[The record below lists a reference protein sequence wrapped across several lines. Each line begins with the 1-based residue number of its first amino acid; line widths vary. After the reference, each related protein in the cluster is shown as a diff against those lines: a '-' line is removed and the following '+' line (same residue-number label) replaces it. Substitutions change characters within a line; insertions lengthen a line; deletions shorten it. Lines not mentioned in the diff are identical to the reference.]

1 MKTSNK
7 SFWELINDY
16 KINIPIIQ
24 RDYAQGR
31 EEEFDKRE
39 KFLST
44 LYSCLT
50 NNSSLDLDF
59 IYGRI
64 KDQVFYPID
73 GQQRLTTLFLLHWY
87 YSIKENITDDSRR
100 VLQKFVYDT
109 RISSREFCGS
119 LISETIE
126 IPSDNNI
133 DFINEIQ
140 NKHWFRNSWKK
151 DPTIKAMLVMIQAI
165 HQKFNQ
171 INEPSIWKKLTEVRL
186 ITFQVLDLGAKG
198 FDLTDEL
205 YIKMNSRG
213 KQLTPFENFKANFI
227 QFLDRHYTHKTLEH
241 PIKGKIS
248 YSGYFSYKIEKEW
261 TDLLWAYRGDK
272 STIDIEFTNYFE
284 FVAQLCFFKNNKDS
298 KTEDFKNSFN
308 QFEEIFNEE
317 QNLLY
322 LFNSL
327 DKLYQIFSL
336 NGSYDR
342 NNIDLILNTLFVSET
357 NINQNTGAVNLFWN
371 TTNDGNLFEM
381 ILSKGKNEDA
391 RNKVI
396 FYCLLHYLIKHNLTV
411 SEDGLKNY
419 LRVLRN
425 LIQAS
430 RQRNETKYNTNFRI
444 NDFGNYFMLFEQL
457 STPDVYATLHSQAL
471 NNKGTRISDSSLS
484 NEKVKADLIFNNNG
498 LKKNVFELEEFHY
511 FGGLIHI
518 LEPAINFKKLNGF
531 KNALKEIWDET
542 LPDNLKIMA
551 LVANGF
557 QGVFIKETKSMGEL
571 YYFGKNGNW
580 STILTNEEEEIS
592 NSVISLLN
600 SYSLLSE
607 NSPSKKIQAI
617 INDWFKQY
625 PNDKSWKYY
634 FLKYSEFTANRNYF
648 AWEND
653 FEIRMLG
660 SEGSNPLLSFHI
672 NPYVLTVCRKINDSS
687 ICDENDCYHQYSV
700 NFPLILKN
708 GLTLSST
715 EDCWEINNNADILTP
730 NIITKY
736 NLKKVENL
744 YQLKETDKMDR
755 IEIAVDFI
763 KNLTK

>member
-1 MKTSNK
+1 METSNK

-39 KFLST
+39 RFLNT
-44 LYSCLT
+44 LYSCLK

-87 YSIKENITDDSRR
+87 FSIKENVANEKRG
-100 VLQKFVYDT
+100 VLTKFVYDT
-109 RISSREFCGS
+109 RISSREFCKS

-126 IPSDNNI
+126 IPADNI
-133 DFINEIQ
+133 DFIEKIQ

-165 HQKFNQ
+165 HQKFSQ
-171 INEPSIWKKLTEVRL
+171 INEVSIWNKLIDDRL

-198 FDLTDEL
+198 FELTDEL

-227 QFLDRHYTHKTLEH
+227 QFLDRHFTNKTLEH

-284 FVAQLCFFKNNKDS
+284 FVAQLCFFKNNRDS
-298 KTEDFKNSFN
+298 KTEDFKNNFN
-308 QFEEIFNEE
+308 QFEEIFKQEE
-317 QNLLY
+317 NLLY

-327 DKLYQIFSL
+327 DKLYQIFAI
-336 NGSYDR
+336 NGSNNKR
-342 NNIDLILNTLFVSET
+342 NIDTILNTLFVQDTSL
-357 NINQNTGAVNLFWN
+357 NKNAVTLFWN
-371 TTNDGNLFEM
+371 STNDFNLFER
-381 ILSKGKNEDA
+381 ILREGKNEDA
-391 RNKVI
+391 RNKVV
-396 FYCLLHYLIKHNLTV
+396 FYCILHYLIKHNSSV
-411 SEDGLKNY
+411 SDDGLKKY
-419 LRVLRN
+419 VRVLRN

-444 NDFGNYFMLFEQL
+444 NDFGNYWILFEQL
-457 STPDVYATLHSQAL
+457 STLDVYNTLHSQAL
-471 NNKGTRISDSSLS
+471 NNKGTQISDLSLS
-484 NEKVKADLIFNNNG
+484 NEKTKADLILNNDG
-498 LKKNVFELEEFHY
+498 LKNDIFELEEFHY
-511 FGGLIHI
+511 LGGLIHI
-518 LEPAINFKKLNGF
+518 LQPATNYNNLKSYLNS
-531 KNALKEIWDET
+531 LKEIWGDAIS
-542 LPDNLKIMA
+542 DNLRIKA
-551 LVANGF
+551 LIANEF
-557 QGVFIKETKSMGEL
+557 QGVLIKDTKWMGKL
-571 YYFGKNGNW
+571 FYFGKNGNW
-580 STILTNEEEEIS
+580 STILTNEKVEVS

-600 SYSLLSE
+600 SYCVQSGE
-607 NSPSKKIQAI
+607 SPSTKLQEI
-617 INDWFKQY
+617 IDKWLELH
-625 PNDKSWKYY
+625 PDDKSWKYY
-634 FLKYSEFTANRNYF
+634 FIKYSDFTSNRNYF
-648 AWEND
+648 AKEND

-672 NPYVLTVCRKINDSS
+672 NPYVLTVCRKINNPA
-687 ICDENDCYHQYSV
+687 ICDEHDCYHQYSV
-700 NFPLILKN
+700 NYPLILKN
-708 GLTLSST
+708 GLTLTST
-715 EDCWEINNNADILTP
+715 EDCWVIDNSANILKP
-730 NIITKY
+730 KIISKY
-736 NLKKVENL
+736 NLKMDGNN
-744 YQLKETDKMDR
+744 YILKESTLKDR

-763 KNLTK
+763 KDLQVL